1 MLAALFLLAV
11 AQAPEPSR
19 VAIVF
24 GGDVIPH
31 GPVKYVARMHDR
43 RDEERVSLNSSGW
56 DHVFGPLAE
65 VFKRN
70 DLAVVNLE
78 APVLTGRPNSSDPNA
93 FSAQPA
99 LLSGLK
105 RAGVSVATFANN
117 HSLDQ
122 NTKGITSTR
131 RAIDEAELSCAGAD
145 VNEAA
150 AWTPLVVERKG
161 FRIALI
167 AVTRWLNTHHNSA
180 NRSVPHVPAVPYPS
194 DPIVGGRSA
203 KALIDLVQKTTAT
216 ADAVF
221 VAIHWGVE
229 YADRPMISDRKL
241 AKRLI
246 EAGAT
251 AVIGHH
257 PHVLQP
263 VEWVQRAD
271 GSRGLVAY
279 SLGNLVS
286 NQDFDDATGRKRDG
300 VLLELLLERSSGG
313 RAEVSSVE
321 GVPIATENRLG
332 SGKTRNVQP
341 VLLDEEVAA
350 VEQRLD
356 VLAERD
362 DRASNDERLSLVKRL
377 ALLKKRLARIG
388 AIVTPATAVVAGRAQ
403 VPAHP

>member
-1 MLAALFLLAV
+1 MLTALFLLAA
-11 AQAPEPSR
+11 AQAPEPAR
-19 VAIVF
+19 VALVF

-43 RDEERVSLNSSGW
+43 RDEDRVTLNSGGW
-56 DHVFGPLAE
+56 DHVFGPLAS
-65 VFKRN
+65 VFKRH

-78 APVLTGRPNSSDPNA
+78 SPVLVGRSISADPNA
-93 FSAQPA
+93 FSAQPT

-122 NTKGITSTR
+122 DTKGIASTR
-131 RAIDEAELSCAGAD
+131 RAMDDLELAGVGAD

-150 AWTPLVVERKG
+150 AWTPLIVERKG
-161 FRIALI
+161 FRIAII
-167 AVTRWLNTHHNSA
+167 AVTRWLNTHQNKA
-180 NRSVPHVPAVPYPS
+180 DKKLPHVPTIPYPS
-194 DPIVGGRSA
+194 DPIIGGRSV
-203 KALIDLVQKTTAT
+203 KALTELVQKTSASV
-216 ADAVF
+216 DAVF
-221 VAIHWGVE
+221 VAVHWGVE
-229 YADRPMISDRKL
+229 YADRPMVSDRKL
-241 AKRLI
+241 AQRLI

-263 VEWVQRAD
+263 VEWMNRAD
-271 GSRGLVAY
+271 GSRGLVAF

-300 VLLELLLERSSGG
+300 VLLELVLERTAEG

-341 VLLDEEVAA
+341 VLLDEEVSA
-350 VEQRLD
+350 VQERLD
-356 VLAERD
+356 VLAQRD
-362 DRASNDERLSLVKRL
+362 DRASKDERQSLAKRL

-388 AIVTPATAVVAGRAQ
+388 TVIAPAAVVAGRAQ
-403 VPAHP
+403 VPTHP

>member
-1 MLAALFLLAV
+1 M
-11 AQAPEPSR
+11 
-19 VAIVF
+19 
-24 GGDVIPH
+24 
-31 GPVKYVARMHDR
+31 
-43 RDEERVSLNSSGW
+43 
-56 DHVFGPLAE
+56 
-65 VFKRN
+65 
-70 DLAVVNLE
+70 
-78 APVLTGRPNSSDPNA
+78 
-93 FSAQPA
+93 
-99 LLSGLK
+99 
-105 RAGVSVATFANN
+105 
-117 HSLDQ
+117 
-122 NTKGITSTR
+122 
-131 RAIDEAELSCAGAD
+131 
-145 VNEAA
+145 
-150 AWTPLVVERKG
+150 
-161 FRIALI
+161 
-167 AVTRWLNTHHNSA
+167 
-180 NRSVPHVPAVPYPS
+180 PAVPYPS

-221 VAIHWGVE
+221 VAVHWGVE
-229 YADRPMISDRKL
+229 YADRPMLSDRKL

-263 VEWVQRAD
+263 VEWVQRSD

-300 VLLELLLERSSGG
+300 VLLELLLERGSEG
-313 RAEVSSVE
+313 RAEVRSVE

-388 AIVTPATAVVAGRAQ
+388 AIVTPAAAVVAGRAQ